1 MRLMKVSDKRTFCY
15 CKVKSLKTISVNRK
29 AQIKPGDFVYV
40 MLYPMNKWHLFNTSE
55 EDATKQYELETDA
68 KIGIDFEDITE
79 NTTQKEN
86 P

>member
-1 MRLMKVSDKRTFCY
+1 MRLMKISDRKTWCY
-15 CKVKSLKTISVNRK
+15 CKVKSLKEFNLGKKCNIKIGDTIY
-29 AQIKPGDFVYV
+29 A
-40 MLYPMNKWHLFNTSE
+40 MLYPMNKWHLFNTTE
-55 EDATKQYELETDA
+55 EDSTKQYELEIDA